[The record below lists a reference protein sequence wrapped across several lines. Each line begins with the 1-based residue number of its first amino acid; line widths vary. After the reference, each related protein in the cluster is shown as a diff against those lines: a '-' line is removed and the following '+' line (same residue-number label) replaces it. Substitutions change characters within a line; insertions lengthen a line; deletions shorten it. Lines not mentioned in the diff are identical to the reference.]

1 MKYFKWLNKDILH
14 AFSLLGHLGIV
25 MVGNILVCIGA
36 YKLIERYWFKSTL
49 LFIALVL
56 LGVASGFY
64 SCYKLIM
71 KK

>member
-1 MKYFKWLNKDILH
+1 MKWLNKDIIH
-14 AFSLLGHLGIV
+14 AITLLGHLGFV
-25 MVGNILVCIGA
+25 MVGNILVCVFF
-36 YKLIERYWFKSTL
+36 YKMIEKFFYKSTI
-49 LFIALVL
+49 LFVFLVL

>member
-1 MKYFKWLNKDILH
+1 MKWINKDVIY
-14 AFSLLGHLGIV
+14 AVSLLGQLGFNMI
-25 MVGNILVCIGA
+25 GNVLICVFI
-36 YKLIERYWFKSTL
+36 YKLIERFLFRSTL
-49 LFIALVL
+49 LFVIFVL